1 MRRGAPVCLI
11 LDGGKISLVRDGSTA
26 PEVVVVVDSNAALV
40 TPNSASARDL
50 AAEILAVLGDS
61 RPTSIVLGL
70 PSTWLDHVVLA
81 LPTLSKFDRL
91 AFVQREVTKRGAIPA
106 DDMLFSIAA
115 GAMPR
120 RRRGENDAVP
130 ARIVIATKESPVAA
144 LVAALELARVR
155 VTYVGSPAAA
165 TMLNTLADGKFG
177 SAPRAE
183 PWISL
188 EIRESGLAIAVSTG
202 IDIHQFRM
210 VTVALP
216 RDLATLAQVVAEEVR
231 RSTIFFRE
239 KHRGKDVTRIRLF
252 GRLDGDAEELR
263 ARVAESTSIVTEI
276 VGSMSETGDVLL
288 EARALLA
295 DASSKH
301 SLDLLPVDGF
311 RARRRWL
318 AVAPVA
324 ALVAVF
330 SAGLV
335 GVSERLDQ
343 DSAAAEARSAGFIA
357 PDLAA
362 ATGAERSDFLTRLDR
377 FATERDGLRAID
389 ALRLDVPFLLGA
401 IGSALDANC
410 QLVRATFSSPAA
422 GRRSIRLEGRF
433 VDSYWDCEPRLD
445 ALIRT
450 VSDRTRF
457 QFFVP
462 LDGRPARGEL
472 YQEFVAVSVL
482 EPIDEPARP

>member
-11 LDGGKISLVRDGSTA
+11 LDGGKLSLVRGGSAA
-26 PEVVVVVDSNAALV
+26 PELLAVTDSVAALA
-40 TPNSASARDL
+40 TPSPQSARDL
-50 AAEILAVLGDS
+50 ATEIIAALGDT
-61 RPTSIVLGL
+61 RPATVVLGL
-70 PSTWLDHVVLA
+70 PSTWLDHAVLA
-81 LPTLSKFDRL
+81 LPTLSKLDRL
-91 AFVQREVTKRGAIPA
+91 AYVQREITKRGVIPA

-115 GAMPR
+115 GTVVR
-120 RRRGENDAVP
+120 RRSRAQDAVP
-130 ARIVIATKESPVAA
+130 SRLVIAAKESPVATLLA
-144 LVAALELARVR
+144 ELELARVR
-155 VTYVGSPAAA
+155 VTYVGSPAATA
-165 TMLNTLADGKFG
+165 MLNTLTDGTRG
-177 SAPRAE
+177 GAPPAE

-188 EIRESGLAIAVSTG
+188 EIRDSGFAIAVSMG

-216 RDLATLAQVVAEEVR
+216 RDLSTLAQVVAEEVR

-252 GRLDGDAEELR
+252 GRLEGDAEELR
-263 ARVAESTSIVTEI
+263 SRVAESTSITTEI

-288 EARALLA
+288 EAQALLA
-295 DASSKH
+295 DATSKH
-301 SLDLLPVDGF
+301 SLDLLPVEGF
-311 RARRRWL
+311 RARRSWF

-330 SAGLV
+330 CAGLV
-335 GVSERLDQ
+335 GVSKRIDQ
-343 DSAAAEARSAGFIA
+343 NSSAADAHSAGFIS

-362 ATGAERSDFLTRLDR
+362 TTGAERSDFQIRLDR
-377 FATERDGLRAID
+377 LELERDALRAIE

-401 IGSALDANC
+401 VGSALDANC

-433 VDSYWDCEPRLD
+433 VGSYWDCEPRLD
-445 ALIRT
+445 AWIRT

-457 QFFVP
+457 RFFVP
-462 LDGRPARGEL
+462 PDGRPERGEL
-472 YQEFVAVSVL
+472 YQEFVAVSLL
-482 EPIDEPARP
+482 EPIDESARP